1 MRKDYELAVEMI
13 KRTGLDAQVVVV
25 NKNNFTATGISVG
38 QEGDKIKL
46 CVYPPEEISGPR
58 NITQYV
64 LDVYYKNC
72 DHAGDI
78 CKDFSLEDFE
88 LTTRLVNKTWNIN
101 FLREYVHREIADDLC
116 EVLYLTKFIN
126 KEETANVVYPWLA
139 VKDQSVEE
147 LFRKAHENNWARSK
161 IMDMSQMNFE
171 LHSDNLLECDIDNIS
186 FMAVITNDENSYGT
200 SNILDPKVQKRLVEL
215 YPEGFF
221 LIPSS
226 VHEWIAVS
234 THINNDAN
242 GIASMIKEVNATQVD
257 AIEQLSNHPYKL
269 VDGRIVSA

>member
-1 MRKDYELAVEMI
+1 MKKNYELAVEMI

-64 LDVYYKNC
+64 LVEYYKNC

-78 CKDFSLEDFE
+78 YKDFSLNDFE
-88 LTTRLVNKTWNIN
+88 YTTRLVNKKGNTN
-101 FLREYVHREIADDLC
+101 FLNDHVHKEIANDLC
-116 EVLYLTKFIN
+116 EVLYMTKVIS
-126 KEETANVVYPWLA
+126 EEKTANVAYPWVLL
-139 VKDQSVEE
+139 KDQSVDD
-147 LFRKAHENNWARSK
+147 LFKKAHENDWAKSK
-161 IMDMSQMNFE
+161 IMDISQMIYE
-171 LHSDNLLECDIDNIS
+171 SHSDNLLECDVDTPS
-186 FMAVITNDENSYGT
+186 FMAVVTNDESSYGA

-215 YPEGFF
+215 FSEGFF

-234 THINNDAN
+234 THISDDAN
-242 GIASMIKEVNATQVD
+242 VIATMIKEVNTAQVD